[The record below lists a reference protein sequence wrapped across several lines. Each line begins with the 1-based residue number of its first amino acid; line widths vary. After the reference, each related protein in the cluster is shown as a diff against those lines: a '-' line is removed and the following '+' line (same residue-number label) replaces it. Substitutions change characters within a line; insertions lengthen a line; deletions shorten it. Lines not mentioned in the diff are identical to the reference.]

1 MTQFGAQ
8 EISAALVGLLA
19 ALFILISYKISE
31 RVEGRRKTTIG
42 ANTVPDKN

>member
-31 RVEGRRKTTIG
+31 RRSARTPLTTKTKE
-42 ANTVPDKN
+42 AE